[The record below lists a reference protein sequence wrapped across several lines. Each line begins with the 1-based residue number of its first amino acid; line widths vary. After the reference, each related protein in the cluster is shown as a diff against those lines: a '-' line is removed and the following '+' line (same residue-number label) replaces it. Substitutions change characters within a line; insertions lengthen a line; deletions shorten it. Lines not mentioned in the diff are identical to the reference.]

1 MRKILKCVLAL
12 ALLSMVFTS
21 TVLAEG
27 SITAGN
33 VSAVDKDG
41 NKVSISAIS
50 DANFASV
57 AEGNRGVVKAAVE
70 DVNSK
75 STSVVSVSS
84 LKNETKTRLGVT
96 SGSITPFLDIQGTAN
111 VPVTVTLNAAVL
123 QNAKKVSVVHMKSN
137 GEFEVKPVDS
147 FATETVTFTLS
158 SFSPIAFLI
167 EYNETTQA
175 ETPVYIPSKPAK
187 KNPVVNT
194 AAGEVN
200 HTNYMAYAAVAS
212 VVAVGAIV
220 VASKKLGKNVK

>member
-27 SITAGN
+27 SIKAGVDEVKTENGTALTIKN
-33 VSAVDKDG
+33 VDTSTPG
-41 NKVSISAIS
+41 
-50 DANFASV
+50 FTH
-57 AEGNRGVVKAAVE
+57 E
-70 DVNSK
+70 SK
-75 STSVVSVSS
+75 SVIDEIYSKNSNVVSVSS
-84 LKNETKTRLGVT
+84 LSDNTKELLGVS
-96 SGSITPFLDIQGTAN
+96 SGSITPFIDITGGTDGSKVKVKLDDA
-111 VPVTVTLNAAVL
+111 LM
-123 QNAKKVSVVHMKSN
+123 QNAKSAKAVHMKSD
-137 GEFEVKPVDS
+137 GKFEVIP
-147 FATETVTFTLS
+147 ATIENGYVVFTAP
-158 SFSPIAFLI
+158 SFSPYAFVI
-167 EYNETTQA
+167 EYASTTEA

>member
-1 MRKILKCVLAL
+1 M
-12 ALLSMVFTS
+12 
-21 TVLAEG
+21 
-27 SITAGN
+27 
-33 VSAVDKDG
+33 
-41 NKVSISAIS
+41 
-50 DANFASV
+50 
-57 AEGNRGVVKAAVE
+57 
-70 DVNSK
+70 
-75 STSVVSVSS
+75 
-84 LKNETKTRLGVT
+84 
-96 SGSITPFLDIQGTAN
+96 
-111 VPVTVTLNAAVL
+111 TVTLNAAVL

>member
-33 VSAVDKDG
+33 VTAKDKNGNTVTVAAITDSNFSGVDA
-41 NKVSISAIS
+41 SIQ
-50 DANFASV
+50 
-57 AEGNRGVVKAAVE
+57 GVVKDAIKN
-70 DVNSK
+70 VNDK

-84 LKNETKTRLGVT
+84 LKEETKTRLGVST
-96 SGSITPFLDIQGTAN
+96 GSITPFLDIQGTAN
-111 VPVTVTLNAAVL
+111 VPVTVTLNQAVL
-123 QNAKKVSVVHMKSN
+123 QNASKVSVVHMKSN
-137 GEFEVKPVDS
+137 GDFEVKAADS
-147 FATETVTFTLS
+147 FTGTDVTFTLDS
-158 SFSPIAFLI
+158 YSPIAFVI
-167 EYNETTQA
+167 EYATTAEA
-175 ETPVYIPSKPAK
+175 ETPVFIPSKPAK

-212 VVAVGAIV
+212 VVTVGAIIV
-220 VASKKLGKNVK
+220 VSKKLGKNVK